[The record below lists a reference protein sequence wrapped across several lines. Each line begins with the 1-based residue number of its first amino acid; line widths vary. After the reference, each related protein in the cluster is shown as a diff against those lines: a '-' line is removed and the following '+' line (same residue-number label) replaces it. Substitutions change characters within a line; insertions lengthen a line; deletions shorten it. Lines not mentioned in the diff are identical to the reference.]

1 MRLRDFLPVVAI
13 LAVFILAEA
22 RVEAAWRFDGT
33 DDYTALGLNPA
44 LDLPDGD
51 WTIAGWVRLTN
62 GNAGDATKGL
72 LVRAQDGESYW
83 EISIGEASN
92 PVPADRNEIWF
103 YAENNGTSVHAK
115 STGDTFASNTSWT
128 HFAVRRSGNTYT
140 LWVNG
145 SQAASENNAALG
157 GFSATAGGEGQGRLF
172 FGIFLPGVFEQPLD
186 GDLGPAAAW
195 GRALSSAEIA
205 GLAEGFSA
213 VCFPGWAWVVPNIR
227 DDVELGHGIE
237 VIRNGATAIENNRM
251 IYCGG

>member
-1 MRLRDFLPVVAI
+1 MRLRDFLPIAI
-13 LAVFILAEA
+13 LAVWLFAA
-22 RVEAAWRFDGT
+22 AHVEAAWRFDET
-33 DDYTALGLNPA
+33 DDYAALGFDTA

-51 WTIAGWVRLTN
+51 WTVAGWVRLTN

-72 LVRAQDGESYW
+72 LVRAQNGESYW

-92 PVPADRNEIWF
+92 PAPADRNEIWF
-103 YAENNGTSVHAK
+103 YADNNGTSVHIM
-115 STGDTFASNTSWT
+115 STGDLFASNTSWT
-128 HFAVRRSGNTYT
+128 HFAARRSGNTYT

-145 SQAASENNAALG
+145 SQAASQNNAALG
-157 GFSATAGGEGQGRLF
+157 GLSATAGGEAGGRLF

-195 GRALSSAEIA
+195 GRALADAEIA
-205 GLAEGFSA
+205 GLADGFSA

-227 DDVELGHGIE
+227 DDVELRHGME
-237 VIRNGATAIENNRM
+237 VTRSGATVTENNRM